1 MSNRPYQ
8 ICNRCVMDTSARD
21 ITFDENG
28 MCNFC
33 SEFLEKSSQVLF
45 MDETERSRKRE
56 ICLAR
61 VKADGSGR
69 KYDCIIGLSGGV
81 ICFSRKLAG
90 NGSRACFRSYF
101 PEQVLLQLNNTER
114 G

>member
-81 ICFSRKLAG
+81 DSSWA
-90 NGSRACFRSYF
+90 
-101 PEQVLLQLNNTER
+101 
-114 G
+114 